1 MMYLKKELQ
10 SGCVFLCLFCFHE
23 GPKEKPYK
31 DGSLEAQ
38 VALAKSAWQWES
50 QVDFRCRLRPAR
62 QEPLQKAS
70 GSLLGPQMV
79 VQLLLCLP
87 QLRQE
92 PAPGPSGK
100 PRRFQECHMNC
111 SWGSVPG
118 FVLSRLWPGP
128 WVVILPSKPCPG
140 GNLQTASQLC
150 SRQSAAVVPPG
161 QQIRFPPEC
170 TFIHGVLCVSRGS
183 QWAEWQR

>member
-87 QLRQE
+87 QLR
-92 PAPGPSGK
+92 
-100 PRRFQECHMNC
+100 
-111 SWGSVPG
+111 
-118 FVLSRLWPGP
+118 
-128 WVVILPSKPCPG
+128 
-140 GNLQTASQLC
+140 
-150 SRQSAAVVPPG
+150 
-161 QQIRFPPEC
+161 
-170 TFIHGVLCVSRGS
+170 
-183 QWAEWQR
+183 

>member
-1 MMYLKKELQ
+1 MQAEA
-10 SGCVFLCLFCFHE
+10 STPGATSE
-23 GPKEKPYK
+23 GI
-31 DGSLEAQ
+31 
-38 VALAKSAWQWES
+38 WES
-50 QVDFRCRLRPAR
+50 PRPPNGRPATSV
-62 QEPLQKAS
+62 PATA
-70 GSLLGPQMV
+70 QM
-79 VQLLLCLP
+79 
-87 QLRQE
+87 R
-92 PAPGPSGK
+92 AGTGK

-161 QQIRFPPEC
+161 QQIRFPSEC

-183 QWAEWQR
+183 QWAEWQRTSSYKNVRAMS